1 MSSVAEFRDA
11 VAQMLAFDPQVA
23 ISVDDVVRMGAPLF
37 GGEPDQTPLLARLKR
52 FPRGPLTATTVNVS
66 VEFLRFGISKAS
78 PKTGIASRQSIKSVL
93 RRHNCTCTWPDPQ
106 RNLCV
111 RVAIDD
117 DGRGRAG
124 KLQGRWLCALQD
136 HVAIAREILLVVK
149 EKRSKAFA
157 AICIRQKAQIETLAG
172 DCEMFDTFA
181 MQQATMNG
189 MLREIGGTRRMD
201 TSRCR
206 IVAASVCVNPL
217 SRKVMMGI
225 RIDTLAGTLDAEHRL
240 VEEIRESGAVLRG
253 MRAVAVCGDD
263 VASALPVIL
272 DVAFDNAA
280 IANVCEGE
288 PFEVRAASGVGEVD
302 RVTE

>member
-1 MSSVAEFRDA
+1 MMAA
-11 VAQMLAFDPQVA
+11 V
-23 ISVDDVVRMGAPLF
+23 
-37 GGEPDQTPLLARLKR
+37 E
-52 FPRGPLTATTVNVS
+52 
-66 VEFLRFGISKAS
+66 
-78 PKTGIASRQSIKSVL
+78 
-93 RRHNCTCTWPDPQ
+93 
-106 RNLCV
+106 
-111 RVAIDD
+111 
-117 DGRGRAG
+117 
-124 KLQGRWLCALQD
+124 
-136 HVAIAREILLVVK
+136 
-149 EKRSKAFA
+149 
-157 AICIRQKAQIETLAG
+157 QKAQIETLAG

-302 RVTE
+302 RVTDTKIVTPMQATVKTKENDNIVELPNPFFWAFISKKKFYNDGEQARPSVHFEEKYYVDESNQPGMNSAIMTHEYAFSFFNINDFNHHSRTGARTFMSLGATDPHSGDNGRQCKLGVSLYDMY